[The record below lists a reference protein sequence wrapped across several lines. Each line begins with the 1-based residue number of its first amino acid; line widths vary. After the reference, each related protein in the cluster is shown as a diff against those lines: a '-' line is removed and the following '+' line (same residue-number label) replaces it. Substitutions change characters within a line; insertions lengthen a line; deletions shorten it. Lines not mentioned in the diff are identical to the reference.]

1 MKDFKT
7 KQIEITV
14 TDGAGNTSEKYVLQN
29 PYYEWAK
36 KQAEKQ
42 KTSSD
47 SNGAMATTTSADATG
62 TEKTTTS
69 PLPQDAQASE
79 STDAKGTCLLY
90 TSRCV

>member
-1 MKDFKT
+1 M
-7 KQIEITV
+7 
-14 TDGAGNTSEKYVLQN
+14 LQN

-62 TEKTTTS
+62 TEKQRLHRFRRMHKLLS
-69 PLPQDAQASE
+69 RQMQ
-79 STDAKGTCLLY
+79 KGTVDDRTVTGIEELNKEGETADCY
-90 TSRCV
+90 